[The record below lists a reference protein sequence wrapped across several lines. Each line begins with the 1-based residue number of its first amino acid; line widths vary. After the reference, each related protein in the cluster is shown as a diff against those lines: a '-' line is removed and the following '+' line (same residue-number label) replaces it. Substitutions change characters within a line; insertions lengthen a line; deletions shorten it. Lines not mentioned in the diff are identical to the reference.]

1 LNGLFDIAGKTVLI
15 TGGARGLGRMI
26 AEGFVR
32 GGAKVYV
39 TSRDAAELAR
49 AVAELS
55 DLGTC
60 LGLPLAKM
68 TPENLTALAA
78 DLAHRESSLHVLV
91 NNAGRTWG
99 APLDSFPDS
108 AWADVFAVNV
118 QAPFTLTRALLPL
131 LTAAARPEDP
141 ARVLNIGSLAGA
153 VVERLNAFSYASSKA
168 ALHHLSKELAAE
180 LAPRH
185 VTVNLIA
192 PGYFETRM
200 TSHIRAD
207 ADAAG
212 KLLSRVP
219 LGRFG
224 RGDDI
229 TGACLFLA
237 SRAGS
242 YMTGSEIFVDGGL
255 RGCR

>member
-1 LNGLFDIAGKTVLI
+1 VNDLFNIEGKTALI

-39 TSRDAAELAR
+39 TSRDAVELERAVEKLSPMGTCIPLLVQKMSAENLSALAAELAR
-49 AVAELS
+49 
-55 DLGTC
+55 
-60 LGLPLAKM
+60 
-68 TPENLTALAA
+68 
-78 DLAHRESSLHVLV
+78 RESRLHVLV

-99 APLDSFPDS
+99 APLESFPDS

-131 LTAAARPEDP
+131 LTAGATADDP

-153 VVERLNAFSYASSKA
+153 LVERLNAFSYASSKA
-168 ALHHLSKELAAE
+168 ALHHLSRELAAE

-185 VTVNLIA
+185 ITVNLIA

-207 ADAAG
+207 EIAAE

-229 TGACLFLA
+229 VGACLFLA

-255 RGCR
+255 SGCR

>member
-1 LNGLFDIAGKTVLI
+1 VNDLFDVAGKTVLI

-32 GGAKVYV
+32 AGAKVYV
-39 TSRDAAELAR
+39 TSRDAAELER

-55 DLGTC
+55 ALGMC
-60 LGLPLAKM
+60 IPLLLPKM
-68 TPENLTALAA
+68 TAENLSALAVE
-78 DLAHRESSLHVLV
+78 LACRESRLHVLV

-131 LTAAARPEDP
+131 LTAAATADDP

-168 ALHHLSKELAAE
+168 ALHHLSRELAAE

-185 VTVNLIA
+185 ITVNLIA

-207 ADAAG
+207 ETATE

-224 RGDDI
+224 RGEDVA
-229 TGACLFLA
+229 GACLFLA

-242 YMTGSEIFVDGGL
+242 YMTGSEIFMDGGL
-255 RGCR
+255 SGCR